1 METVMKV
8 TITFESDVSD
18 LDVSALQPFVDAIA
32 EAEAA
37 DAEIVFE
44 SESESEVV
52 IYTDSEEAEGEEAEA
67 EVTPEVEGDEQTDH

>member
-1 METVMKV
+1 MKV

-37 DAEIVFE
+37 DEECVF
-44 SESESEVV
+44 ESESEVV
-52 IYTDSEEAEGEEAEA
+52 IYTDSEEAEDEGEEA
-67 EVTPEVEGDEQTDH
+67 EVTPEVTPEVAGDEQTDH

>member
-1 METVMKV
+1 MKV

-37 DAEIVFE
+37 DAEFVFE
-44 SESESEVV
+44 SDSESEVV
-52 IYTDSEEAEGEEAEA
+52 IYTDSEEAEGEEAEGEEAEGEEA
-67 EVTPEVEGDEQTDH
+67 EVEADEQTDQ